1 MIELAVPVSRD
12 GASLPFYRRLNVL
25 WPLTRVIM
33 LALCALYSG
42 MRGDLRYYY
51 AQAGRSDVMS
61 SMAEYPFPVALWIM
75 AAARTLPYAGF
86 VALFVVTA
94 IACDAVATRLFDRHF
109 GREAAL
115 RWTLF
120 VGLLGPLLYMRFDLY
135 AAFALVL
142 LLIFNDGAA
151 HSRSR
156 SVLSGL
162 AVAMGSA
169 VKLWP
174 AVFGLGLLGP
184 TRRRVTHMVAAMA
197 GGIAWVGTTALLAGP
212 QRVTSPLSWQGQ
224 RGFEVES
231 LWGAW
236 LGFARIFGS
245 TPVSLEKRQG
255 SWEYTGE
262 LANSLMWMVKPTQ
275 YVGYVLALSL
285 LALGWRAGRDERVT
299 TLALTMTCVIS
310 VLILSSPV
318 LSPQYLIWLIPALV
332 LVDDARLRLLGA
344 VTLVL
349 TQLEF
354 PFLFDGIFSDHT
366 LFALTTRVVILVR
379 NMLLVWLTVRAVM
392 LLVQRARVA
401 RRPASASST
410 PPATLA

>member
-1 MIELAVPVSRD
+1 
-12 GASLPFYRRLNVL
+12 
-25 WPLTRVIM
+25 
-33 LALCALYSG
+33 
-42 MRGDLRYYY
+42 
-51 AQAGRSDVMS
+51 
-61 SMAEYPFPVALWIM
+61 
-75 AAARTLPYAGF
+75 
-86 VALFVVTA
+86 
-94 IACDAVATRLFDRHF
+94 
-109 GREAAL
+109 
-115 RWTLF
+115 
-120 VGLLGPLLYMRFDLY
+120 
-135 AAFALVL
+135 
-142 LLIFNDGAA
+142 
-151 HSRSR
+151 
-156 SVLSGL
+156 
-162 AVAMGSA
+162 
-169 VKLWP
+169 
-174 AVFGLGLLGP
+174 
-184 TRRRVTHMVAAMA
+184 
-197 GGIAWVGTTALLAGP
+197 
-212 QRVTSPLSWQGQ
+212 
-224 RGFEVES
+224 
-231 LWGAW
+231 
-236 LGFARIFGS
+236 
-245 TPVSLEKRQG
+245 
-255 SWEYTGE
+255 
-262 LANSLMWMVKPTQ
+262 MWMVKPTQ

-410 PPATLA
+410 SPATPA